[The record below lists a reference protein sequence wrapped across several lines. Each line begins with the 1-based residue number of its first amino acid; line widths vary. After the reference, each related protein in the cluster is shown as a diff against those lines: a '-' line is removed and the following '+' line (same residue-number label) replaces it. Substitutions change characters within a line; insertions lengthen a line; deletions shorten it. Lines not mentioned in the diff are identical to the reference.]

1 MVLSLKAGISTCK
14 LNFKFMTTNV
24 WLKYV
29 PIIRILLK
37 KAKSTDQTLDLNVS
51 DFERAGIARKSGYK
65 FLIKFANGRVDNVI
79 IDSPLASTLASSLLA
94 EPSVKELLQQE
105 YHISLNT
112 KFQLT
117 IKYVPSADLV
127 EGVTEEANASV

>member
-1 MVLSLKAGISTCK
+1 MQ
-14 LNFKFMTTNV
+14 TNV

-37 KAKSTDQTLDLNVS
+37 KAKTEDQSLALNVS

-65 FLIKFANGRVDNVI
+65 FEIKFSNGRVDNVI
-79 IDSPLASTLASSLLA
+79 IDSPIASFLAQSLLA
-94 EPSVKELLQQE
+94 DASVKELFLQND
-105 YHISLNT
+105 YTINMNT

-117 IKYVPSADLV
+117 IKQTSANEAPV
-127 EGVTEEANASV
+127 AVTEAGDDAEA